1 MSEIRNSSCK
11 APTED
16 DSNFEFCAINK
27 FEMIVRTNG

>member
-1 MSEIRNSSCK
+1 MSEIRDSSCK

-16 DSNFEFCAINK
+16 DNNFEFCAINK